1 MKRLFETS
9 RQRGCFHP
17 ENKLFDETLVSVS
30 FSWKHTFS
38 ARCQVVLHTGVN
50 TLVSYVCFRAT
61 NYSFKTRVS
70 HFYNCCSTSFWRFQ
84 TSRLLQ
90 NRPFLLASCRP
101 RHQLLSVYCTPVGMQ
116 PGVCFQRR
124 NTHFHMHRVQFFFLP
139 NHCHSDNF
147 RTCSTMT

>member
-70 HFYNCCSTSFWRFQ
+70 HFYNCCSTSFWRFSNFATAAKQ
-84 TSRLLQ
+84 TVSACFLSAPPSIAFSLLHPSRDAAGSLFSAQ
-90 NRPFLLASCRP
+90 KHHIFT
-101 RHQLLSVYCTPVGMQ
+101 CTG
-116 PGVCFQRR
+116 FS
-124 NTHFHMHRVQFFFLP
+124 FFLP